1 MQQLDSE
8 QKNVQASASLIE
20 SEYKKWQATAG
31 QSASESEKLAKAQEY
46 VFSTI

>member
-20 SEYKKWQATAG
+20 SEYKNGKQLLVN
-31 QSASESEKLAKAQEY
+31 QLLKPRN
-46 VFSTI
+46 